1 MIPLNRKIK
10 KLILLSGKIQV
21 RVAKD
26 ADIHINTLRN
36 ILNGKQTK
44 NISLRV
50 ALGVAKSL
58 KITVEELVRN
68 TEYEISNKNR
78 RF

>member
-1 MIPLNRKIK
+1 MIPINRKIK
-10 KLILLSGKIQV
+10 KLILLRGKTQV

-44 NISLRV
+44 NTSLRF
-50 ALGVAKSL
+50 ALGVSNSL
-58 KITVEELVRN
+58 GITVEELVKD
-68 TEYEISNKNR
+68 TEYEIE
-78 RF
+78 